1 MKKIINMINY
11 ETFKLIE
18 LKVGKV
24 VSAQRVEGSDKLI
37 KMQVK
42 LGDDVRQIIAG
53 IGKKY
58 QSEMIIDKNIVIV
71 TNLEP
76 KKFKIKNG
84 EEETL
89 LESQGM
95 LLAASGVDGN
105 LSLLTTMEE
114 IESGSEVG

>member
-1 MKKIINMINY
+1 MINY
-11 ETFKLIE
+11 ETFKQIE
-18 LKVGKV
+18 LKVGRV
-24 VSAQRVEGSDKLI
+24 ISAERVEGSDKLI

-42 LGDDVRQIIAG
+42 LGDDSRQIIAG

-58 QSEMIIDKNIVIV
+58 QPEIMVDKNIVIV
-71 TNLEP
+71 TNLES

-84 EEETL
+84 EEETI

-114 IESGSEVG
+114 IESGSEIG